1 MIDQYLLPRGSVA
14 EAHLLEDWSWLSQST
29 LSVLAITKMGDAFA
43 TDPTETVHFLDTL
56 EGNLKFAASSI
67 GEFWSL
73 ARQGRLDP
81 AWFNPD
87 MLALLEAREVPLE
100 PGQCYGYKLP
110 PVLGGPL
117 GFENVEAFDA
127 VVYFSI
133 TGQLHRQVKD
143 LPLGA
148 KISGF
153 SVSP

>member
-1 MIDQYLLPRGSVA
+1 MIDGYLLPRGAVA
-14 EAHLLEDWSWLSQST
+14 ETHMLADWAWLSPSP
-29 LSVLAITKMGDAFA
+29 LSVLAITKMGDAFV
-43 TDPTETVHFLDTL
+43 TEPSGRVQFLDTL
-56 EGNLKFAASSI
+56 EGNLKFAASSTD
-67 GEFWSL
+67 EFWSS
-73 ARQGRLDP
+73 AREGRLDP

-87 MLALLEAREVPLE
+87 MIELLEARNVRLE

-117 GFENVEAFDA
+117 DSANVEAFDA

-143 LPLGA
+143 LPAGA